1 MKPGTIARV
10 VEQEQLRYSPH
21 VGTIVKLLVKH
32 ERNIDEVTR
41 WKVKVLTPVEHYKLL
56 PDNTSHVDES
66 NLRIVNPK
74 LMKALY
80 G

>member
-32 ERNIDEVTR
+32 ERNIYEVTR
-41 WKVKVLTPVEHYKLL
+41 WKVQVLTHNSTFFTLHG
-56 PDNTSHVDES
+56 NTTHVNES
-66 NLRIVNPK
+66 NLEVVNPK

>member
-1 MKPGTIARV
+1 MNPGTIARV
-10 VEQEQLRYSPH
+10 VVQEQLRYSPH

-32 ERNIDEVTR
+32 QRNLDEVTR
-41 WKVKVLTPVEHYKLL
+41 WKVQVLTHNSTFFTL
-56 PDNTSHVDES
+56 PGNITHVDES